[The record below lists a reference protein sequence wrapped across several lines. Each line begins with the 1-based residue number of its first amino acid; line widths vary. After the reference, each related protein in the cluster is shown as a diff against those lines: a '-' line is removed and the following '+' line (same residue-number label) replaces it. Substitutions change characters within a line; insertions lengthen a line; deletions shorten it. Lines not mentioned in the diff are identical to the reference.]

1 MPLSPLLLPASVACA
16 PFFCHNTPV
25 VVVVIVCIGILATI
39 FVVWSSALLI
49 ILSFAFFQVAQWVGS
64 HLARNFHAMFPNGGR
79 EDVALGIDDDGCS
92 GSATKRAARTT
103 PGAVS
108 APTPAARTPRGGGS
122 GAVTCSQELVLQALA
137 AIAAAHRTT
146 TAEVQRLKPGGER
159 RRFHDDIT
167 ATVLLLSPAREVFD
181 PQVFRTP

>member
-1 MPLSPLLLPASVACA
+1 M
-16 PFFCHNTPV
+16 
-25 VVVVIVCIGILATI
+25 
-39 FVVWSSALLI
+39 WSSALPT
-49 ILSFAFFQVAQWVGS
+49 ILSFGLFQVAQWVGS
-64 HLARNFHAMFPNGGR
+64 HLARNFHAMFPNGR
-79 EDVALGIDDDGCS
+79 EELALGLDDDGSS

-103 PGAVS
+103 PGVMS
-108 APTPAARTPRGGGS
+108 APTPGARAPRSGGS

-167 ATVLLLSPAREVFD
+167 ATVLLLSPARGVFD
-181 PQVFRTP
+181 PQVFCTP